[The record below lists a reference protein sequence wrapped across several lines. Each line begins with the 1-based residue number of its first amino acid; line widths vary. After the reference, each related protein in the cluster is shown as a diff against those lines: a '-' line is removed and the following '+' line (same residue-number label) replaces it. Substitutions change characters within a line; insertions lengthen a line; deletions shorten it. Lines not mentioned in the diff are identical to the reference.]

1 MQRTCGII
9 KPDAI
14 ADKVAGAIIQLI
26 ELNGFGIIRMK
37 KMRLTTE
44 AAAEFYGIHKEKS
57 FFDELVAYT
66 TSGPIIVMV
75 LEKDDAITDWRAL
88 MGATDPHKAAPG
100 TLRKMF
106 GTSIGSN
113 AVHGSDSAENAV
125 KELKFFFP
133 DLQK

>member
-9 KPDAI
+9 KPDAL
-14 ADKVAGAIIQLI
+14 ADKVAGAIIQLV
-26 ELNGFGIIRMK
+26 ELNGFDIIRMK

-44 AAAEFYGIHKEKS
+44 QSAEFYAIHKEKS

-66 TSGPIIVMV
+66 TSGPIIVMA
-75 LEKDDAITDWRAL
+75 LERTNAILDWRTL
-88 MGATDPHKAAPG
+88 MGATNPKEAAPG

-113 AVHGSDSAENAV
+113 AVHGSDSPENAA

-133 DLQK
+133 DLPK